1 MTNEEQ
7 KKFSVEQWKFI
18 IFSMIVYMF
27 FYVTRKNLSMAQVEM
42 FEDGVISKYAIG
54 IILTV
59 HGVLYGVSRFVN
71 GFWADRLNGRI
82 FMAIGLALTALMNF
96 LFGCTSLTILFGIFW
111 VINGWTLGMG
121 FPACAKML
129 THWIHPKE
137 LATKM
142 AIWNTSHSFGAVLAL
157 GLCSLILGPLGLNW
171 RWCFWVPAA
180 LAAAATVFCFF
191 CVMDSPTEAGV
202 PELEIEAAAAHKP
215 SSEITTADRIRLV
228 FGNKVIWLVALA
240 NFFVYIVRF
249 GFLDWGP
256 TFLKQFKGIPVSKGG
271 LMIIAFELAAVVGT
285 IFAGWVSDKAFKGRG
300 VRMCVICMLCAALF
314 SFGFWMLPNG
324 GTELHFTVDKAHQP
338 QASEVRTLLKDFDEN
353 ISVKYQ
359 QAGNETPELVLYT
372 VYTTEE
378 LTGVNVDL
386 NKIKNEKKRA
396 REEKAIAKKKEK
408 LVVYKD
414 DKKKDPNSPQFL
426 RQIYEKREIQAVYK
440 DEESLFTA
448 KLQEKFPD
456 SQVVFLSSYEPTPAP
471 IWLVTLLLMGA
482 GFFIYGPQALIG
494 IVAANQATKE
504 AAAMANGFTG
514 IMGYASTI
522 VSGIGIAFI
531 QVHYG
536 WGIALGS
543 IAVFALIGMVLF
555 AMAWNANATGYKTD
569 PTEEKLVKAAEE
581 NE

>member
-42 FEDGVISKYAIG
+42 FEDGVITKYAIG

-59 HGVLYGVSRFVN
+59 HGLLYGVSRFVN

-96 LFGCTSLTILFGIFW
+96 LFGCTSLTVLFGIFW

-191 CVMDSPTEAGV
+191 CVKDSPTEAGV
-202 PELEIEAAAAHKP
+202 PELEIEAAATHKP
-215 SSEITTADRIRLV
+215 SSEITTADRRRLV
-228 FGNKVIWLVALA
+228 FGNRVIWLVALA

-285 IFAGWVSDKAFKGRG
+285 IFAGWITDKAFKGRG
-300 VRMCVICMLCAALF
+300 VRTCVFCMLCAALF

-324 GTELHFTVDKAHQP
+324 GTELRFAVNDANQP
-338 QASEVRTLLKDFDEN
+338 QASEVRKLLKTFDEN
-353 ISVKYQ
+353 LVVKYQ
-359 QAGNETPELVLYT
+359 QSENESPELVLYT
-372 VYTTEE
+372 VFTTEE
-378 LTGVNVDL
+378 LTGANVDL

-396 REEKAIAKKKEK
+396 REEKAIAKKAEK
-408 LVVYKD
+408 L
-414 DKKKDPNSPQFL
+414 QG
-426 RQIYEKREIQAVYK
+426 YK
-440 DEESLFTA
+440 DEEALFTA

-456 SQVVFLSSYEPTPAP
+456 SQVAFLSSYEPTPAP

-555 AMAWNANATGYKTD
+555 AMAWNARATGYKTD
-569 PTEEKLVKAAEE
+569 TTEEELVKVPTEEDKKLIEAAEE